1 MFDSFYSKVSL
12 QKCNF
17 QSNFVHIYF
26 LEVPLFAVYFI
37 RICQSLFLRI
47 AFAFCSP
54 LDHQTVCLT
63 EASRFVLCCKTRKK
77 KQTRIITWKTK
88 QCFDA
93 KSQACNYKLGIS
105 EESFIFNPLP
115 TFMSKAISTAGFSF
129 QTNIF
134 NPSVLSLLPSPTWVL
149 NILKAFNVCLFQNSL
164 VIIFLTIARRTAV
177 VRHSNADPQAMN
189 N

>member
-12 QKCNF
+12 QKFNF
-17 QSNFVHIYF
+17 QSNLVYIYF

-37 RICQSLFLRI
+37 RIFQFLFLRI

-54 LDHQTVCLT
+54 LGHQNVFNRSFSFRSD
-63 EASRFVLCCKTRKK
+63 EKK
-77 KQTRIITWKTK
+77 KQTRIITWKTP
-88 QCFDA
+88 QHFDA
-93 KSQACNYKLGIS
+93 KCQACNYKLGIS
-105 EESFIFNPLP
+105 EESFIFNPLR

-129 QTNIF
+129 QANII
-134 NPSVLSLLPSPTWVL
+134 NPSVLSLLLSPTWVL

-177 VRHSNADPQAMN
+177 VRPSNADPQAMN